1 MSNLVTKIEVQ
12 KNNKDRVNIFVNEEF
27 FIACDMSLVYLQGI
41 KKGEEIDK
49 EKLNNIVL
57 EDNFIKAKSRSL
69 RYLGKSY
76 KTEKEVRKKLEEC
89 EYNEEVINRVIEFL
103 KEYDFINDNRYTELF
118 IKEKLKKHGKNKIKY
133 DLKLKGVEEKLIN
146 EKIDCLDEGKEL
158 NIAYE
163 IASKKY
169 NQLVRCEKDK
179 LKIRK
184 KLNDFLLRRGY
195 DFSTVHILLKKVMEE
210 GE

>member
-12 KNNKDRVNIFVNEEF
+12 KKNKERVNIFVNEEF
-27 FIACDMSLVYLQGI
+27 FIACDMSLVYMQGI

-49 EKLNNIVL
+49 EKINNIIS

-69 RYLGKSY
+69 RYLGRSY

-103 KEYDFINDNRYTELF
+103 KEYDFINDDRYTELF

-133 DLKLKGVEEKLIN
+133 DLKLKGVDEKLIN
-146 EKIDCLDEGKEL
+146 EKINSLDEDKEL
-158 NIAYE
+158 DIAYE

-184 KLNDFLLRRGY
+184 IGRAH
-195 DFSTVHILLKKVMEE
+195 V
-210 GE
+210 